1 MRCPQG
7 YSLIIDNAKCRSKV
21 SFWKAKGFNGS
32 NCYDTGAVGCF
43 YDADGDNI
51 LFSTCK
57 KTIERIPSKYV
68 PVCERVPNRVKMKTI
83 FRNKRD
89 KKSKKFNSSKKMKTN
104 DGNNIKNVTL
114 SIVTNNNDMINKK
127 CRLINAQGRFS
138 RV

>member
-7 YSLIIDNAKCRSKV
+7 YSLIIDNAKCRSEV
-21 SFWKAKGFNGS
+21 SSWKSKGFKS
-32 NCYDTGAVGCF
+32 TNCYDTGAVGCF

-57 KTIERIPSKYV
+57 KIVERIPLKYV
-68 PVCERVPNRVKMKTI
+68 PVCERMPTGVNTEILV
-83 FRNKRD
+83 RNKRD

-127 CRLINAQGRFS
+127 CRLINAQGRF
-138 RV
+138 